1 MTASHT
7 DASTR
12 SDSISISAL
21 RPVPSG
27 AVARRP
33 SGTPRPCATRAH
45 EAPLTACARTLV
57 SRPAPWCSKR
67 GKRCVDTAR
76 LSTTSPRNAS
86 RSYDSARCSTQ
97 DAWVKACRRRS
108 SGSSR
113 SRSARL
119 SHLRGM
125 GGDEVRGLADRQY
138 LGSLL
143 VGNADAVAVLELDD
157 ELHEVEGVG
166 LEVLPEAGALLDAG
180 RVDLELRG
188 QVLANALQ
196 DLLAGHDPATLAA
209 GTDLNA
215 PAASRAAA
223 VRVTMS
229 SSTALRA
236 SWIALAIPRG
246 PKLPCA
252 TTTGL
257 RSPSRIAPPNASG
270 SSSPRSGCTRFR
282 ISRPPTVDTRPER
295 TASLI
300 ASRTVRAVA
309 SITFSA
315 TLPVKPSVTITSAP
329 APGRSNPSRF
339 PTKLRL
345 PSASRSCAASTSGV
359 PLPCSSPTDSSPTRG
374 RSMPYAASM
383 KHAPM

>member
-67 GKRCVDTAR
+67 GNRWVDTAR
-76 LSTTSPRNAS
+76 LKTTSPRKAS

-97 DAWVKACRRRS
+97 DAWVKACLRRS

-125 GGDEVRGLADRQY
+125 GGDEVRGLADRQD

-143 VGNADAVAVLELDD
+143 VGYPDAIAVLQLDH
-157 ELHEVEGVG
+157 ELHEIEGIG
-166 LEVLPEAGALLDAG
+166 LQVLLEASALGDAG
-180 RVDLELRG
+180 RVDLQLRR
-188 QVLANALQ
+188 QVLANAFE
-196 DLLAGHDPATLAA
+196 DLLAGHDPATLAV
-209 GTDLNA
+209 GTDL
-215 PAASRAAA
+215 
-223 VRVTMS
+223 
-229 SSTALRA
+229 
-236 SWIALAIPRG
+236 
-246 PKLPCA
+246 K
-252 TTTGL
+252 
-257 RSPSRIAPPNASG
+257 
-270 SSSPRSGCTRFR
+270 
-282 ISRPPTVDTRPER
+282 
-295 TASLI
+295 
-300 ASRTVRAVA
+300 
-309 SITFSA
+309 
-315 TLPVKPSVTITSAP
+315 
-329 APGRSNPSRF
+329 
-339 PTKLRL
+339 
-345 PSASRSCAASTSGV
+345 
-359 PLPCSSPTDSSPTRG
+359 
-374 RSMPYAASM
+374 
-383 KHAPM
+383 